1 MAESQC
7 GSIAHFPGGSM
18 RGDVLGWAMGMS
30 MVVAMAACG
39 GSSMAPAPAPVPALP
54 SPTTLAGIWTGAVGE
69 SSEDGRSLGLV
80 WSAEREGEGL
90 SGPAML
96 STLPSAPVP
105 LTFVGTLTGTRDR
118 DQLLLTYASEAVT
131 VGDGSSCAVAA
142 TGNAHV
148 EGFTLVGNLAVVY
161 RSCDRLA
168 LQPPASTKLQLLKKL
183 N

>member
-1 MAESQC
+1 MD
-7 GSIAHFPGGSM
+7 
-18 RGDVLGWAMGMS
+18 DVLGWAIGIS

-39 GSSMAPAPAPVPALP
+39 GSSMAPTPAPVPTLP
-54 SPTTLAGIWTGAVGE
+54 SPTTLAGIWSGAVGV

-80 WSAEREGEGL
+80 WTAERKGEAL
-90 SGPAML
+90 SGPATL

-118 DQLLLTYASEAVT
+118 DQLLLTYASEPIT
-131 VGDGSSCAVAA
+131 VADGSSCAVSA

-148 EGFTLVGNLAVVY
+148 EGFALVGTLAVVY
-161 RSCDRLA
+161 TSCDRLG
-168 LQPPASTKLQLLKKL
+168 LQPPASMKLQLLKKL

>member
-1 MAESQC
+1 MTEVSAARSHT
-7 GSIAHFPGGSM
+7 SKGGSM
-18 RGDVLGWAMGMS
+18 HGDVLGWAMGMS
-30 MVVAMAACG
+30 MVVAMAACS
-39 GSSMAPAPAPVPALP
+39 GSSMAPAPAPA
-54 SPTTLAGIWTGAVGE
+54 PTPTLAGIWTGAVGE

-80 WSAEREGEGL
+80 WNAEREGEGL
-90 SGPAML
+90 SGPATL

-131 VGDGSSCAVAA
+131 VADGSFCAASA

-161 RSCDRLA
+161 RSCDRLG

>member
-1 MAESQC
+1 MH
-7 GSIAHFPGGSM
+7 GH
-18 RGDVLGWAMGMS
+18 VLGWAVGIS
-30 MVVAMAACG
+30 MVVATAACS
-39 GSSMAPAPAPVPALP
+39 GSSMAPAPAPAPTP

-80 WSAEREGEGL
+80 WSAERDGGGL
-90 SGPAML
+90 SGPATL

-118 DQLLLTYASEAVT
+118 DELLLTYASEAAS
-131 VGDGSSCAVAA
+131 GADGSSCAVSA

-161 RSCDRLA
+161 RSCDRLG